1 MSYPSHRFALL
12 RPCVVLAAAAC
23 AFSTGASAQSS
34 ISIYGALDV
43 YVGSQSATGMSSR
56 KVLGNSL
63 NPSALGFAGTE
74 ALGDG
79 MSAGFVLEGQPALDT
94 GATGQGNKMFGRQS
108 LVYLNGDFGRV
119 TLGRVH
125 LPGRAFGIKY
135 SASGWLTTD
144 PLGNLAIAGGSS
156 LAPVMNVDSVGSRVS
171 NAVMYSTPRI
181 GGFSAT
187 LVQSAGEG
195 STFASGSAKLTQL
208 GAGYTAGAFATDL
221 VYSKIPAV
229 AGSQLEQTDVAIG
242 AQYTLSGV
250 KLMASYF
257 SHQGWSVASAGA
269 TSALAGSK
277 ATDRTYVIGASW
289 PVGPHTLGFSYG
301 KLDVADAHRGRRAA
315 NMSAP
320 FSAVVDDTTGWSL
333 AYSYALSKRTQLFAA
348 YGTLDNG
355 SQGQASITADLRPTS
370 GGKSTLV
377 ASGIR
382 HSF

>member
-1 MSYPSHRFALL
+1 M
-12 RPCVVLAAAAC
+12 
-23 AFSTGASAQSS
+23 
-34 ISIYGALDV
+34 
-43 YVGSQSATGMSSR
+43 
-56 KVLGNSL
+56 LGNSL

-79 MSAGFVLEGQPALDT
+79 LSAGFVLEGQPALDT
-94 GATGQGNKMFGRQS
+94 GAMGQGGKMFGRQS

-125 LPGRAFGIKY
+125 LPGRSFGIKY

-171 NAVMYSTPRI
+171 NAVMYNTPRL
-181 GGFSAT
+181 GGFTAT

-195 STFASGSAKLTQL
+195 STFSSGSAKLTQL
-208 GAGYTAGAFATDL
+208 GATYTDGAFTTDL
-221 VYSKIPAV
+221 VYSKIPEL
-229 AGSQLEQTDVAIG
+229 AGSQVAQTDIAVG
-242 AQYTLSGV
+242 AQYTVGGV

-257 SHQGWSVASAGA
+257 SHEGWAVATLGS

-277 ATDRTYVIGASW
+277 ATDRTYVLGASL
-289 PVGPHTLGFSYG
+289 PVGPHTIGFSYG
-301 KLDVADAHRGRRAA
+301 ALKVADAHRGRRAA

-320 FSAVVDDTTGWSL
+320 FSTVVDDTTGWSL
-333 AYSYALSKRTQLFAA
+333 AYTYALSKRTQLFAA
-348 YGTLDNG
+348 YGTLD
-355 SQGQASITADLRPTS
+355 SDALGQASITPDLRPTA
-370 GGKSTLV
+370 GGKSSLMAT
-377 ASGIR
+377 GIR